1 MMVVQTTLFTVVVYI
16 VQAVKM
22 YDKRMQMAHCFDSFL
37 FYLLPTLLLPPP
49 PPPSPPLSSSLSST
63 SLPLS
68 TPPPS
73 TQMLSSAMLEPLL
86 ARVSL

>member
-1 MMVVQTTLFTVVVYI
+1 MVVQSTPFVVYI
-16 VQAVKM
+16 VQAVKV
-22 YDKRMQMAHCFDSFL
+22 YDKWVQMAQSFDSFL
-37 FYLLPTLLLPPP
+37 SYLLPTLLL

-73 TQMLSSAMLEPLL
+73 PQMLSSAMLEPLL
-86 ARVSL
+86 VRVSL